1 MQPFTCASNVCLT
14 QARLELEVQ
23 RLSGELS
30 ASERKLDLT
39 ASDLAAERDRVAAQA
54 ALLERKVQQ
63 PAGWEALYPDIK
75 LSLFRFPEIRPYVVV
90 PGV

>member
-1 MQPFTCASNVCLT
+1 M
-14 QARLELEVQ
+14 Q

-39 ASDLAAERDRVAAQA
+39 ASDLSAERDRVAAQA

-63 PAGWEALYPDIK
+63 PAGRNREALYRDIR
-75 LSLFRFPEIRPYVVV
+75 LSLFGLPKIQAKCCGARGLVTHLNLVGNY
-90 PGV
+90 